1 MLRALFALSLLLAA
15 PTPAQTAEPASTAAE
30 TVRVALNSSEGAIVI
45 ELGAKRAPITTA
57 NFLRYVDQK
66 RFDGMSI
73 YRATR
78 VAPGFGLIQGG
89 VRNDPKRA
97 LPPIAHEPTSQTGLS
112 HKDGTISM
120 ARNAPGT
127 ASGDFFITIGD
138 IPSMDADPSQPGG
151 NLGFA
156 AFGHVVEGMEIVR
169 RILEAPTS
177 PTEGEGAMKGQI
189 HAPPVRILTA
199 RRVN

>member
-1 MLRALFALSLLLAA
+1 MLRALLALSLLLAA
-15 PTPAQTAEPASTAAE
+15 PTPAQAAEPASTAAE
-30 TVRVALNSSEGAIVI
+30 TVRVVLNSSEGAIVI
-45 ELGAKRAPITTA
+45 ELEAKRAPITTA

-89 VRNDPKRA
+89 VRNDPKRT
-97 LPPIAHEPTSQTGLS
+97 LPPIVHEPTSQTGLS

-138 IPSMDADPSQPGG
+138 IPSMDADPSQPGD

-189 HAPPVRILTA
+189 LAPPVRILTA